1 MRLIFGWSAAET
13 KVGISSWRFRLRFF
27 EVRMWRVKACVR
39 FTLPEPVL
47 WKRFF
52 APECDF
58 NFGIAKPQGL
68 KPQIDSVLTA
78 LTARLKSCPVT
89 NRGRALLQTAVV
101 PCYKPR
107 S

>member
-39 FTLPEPVL
+39 FTLPEPGF

-52 APECDF
+52 APEGDF

-68 KPQIDSVLTA
+68 KPQNRFCADGTGTTEVG
-78 LTARLKSCPVT
+78 PVT
-89 NRGRALLQTAVV
+89 NRPRALLQTVYFLGGA
-101 PCYKPR
+101 R
-107 S
+107 MA